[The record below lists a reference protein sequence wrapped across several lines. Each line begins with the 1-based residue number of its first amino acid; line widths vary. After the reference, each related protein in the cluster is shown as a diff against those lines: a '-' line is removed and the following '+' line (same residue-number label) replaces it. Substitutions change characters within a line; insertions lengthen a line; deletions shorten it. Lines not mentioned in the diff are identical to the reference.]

1 MAKQA
6 LGKGLDALIKKP
18 QQPVSDAVGL
28 AAPKHDGESVLN
40 VAIESIFPSPLQPR
54 KRFNHENLSE
64 LVYSIREHGIFQP
77 LIVRK
82 NPNGYELIAGERRWR
97 AARQLGLT
105 QVPIIV
111 REAGDQQLLELAL
124 IENLQREDL
133 NPIEEASG
141 YLKLSKDYGLKQ
153 DDIAKKVG
161 KSRASVANAMRLLE
175 LDEKVRTMIENLAIS
190 VGHAKAILSL
200 RDRGLHVVV
209 ADEVVKRGMTV
220 RQTERRVQD
229 YNNGVVEKKKEKSAP
244 SEAFKRYEEHLSRQF
259 SAKVAIHHSNSRDRG
274 KIEIEYS
281 GNKEIERILELL
293 GIEIDS

>member
-40 VAIESIFPSPLQPR
+40 VEVDSIFPSPLQPR

-82 NPNGYELIAGERRWR
+82 SQSGYELIAGERRWR

-141 YLKLSKDYGLKQ
+141 YLKLSKEFGLKQ

-175 LDEKVRTMIENLAIS
+175 LDEQVRALIENLTIS

-200 RDRGLHVVV
+200 RDRTLHAQV
-209 ADEVVKRGMTV
+209 ADEVIKRGMTV

-229 YNNGVVEKKKEKSAP
+229 YNNGVVEKKKEKPAP
-244 SEAFKRYEEHLSRQF
+244 SAAFKRYEEHLSRQF
-259 SAKVAIHHSNSRDRG
+259 SAKVAIHHSNSRERG

-281 GNKEIERILELL
+281 GSKEIERILELL
-293 GIEIDS
+293 GIEIEA